1 MKRTLSIERKK
12 RLFGFV
18 FLIPWLIGLAVFFIQ
33 PLLQTVRFSFA
44 EMYITPDTGGYYLT
58 TPDGGFFGQYIR
70 AFTKDADFV
79 RYLTESLQ
87 KLLYEVPVIVVF
99 ALVIAMI
106 LNQKFRGRTFMRAV
120 FFLPVIITSG
130 IIVVTMKDS
139 LNGVA
144 IGGSTQAANIFSSEG
159 LYQLLLSSDVP
170 DSVATFISSAINNVV
185 DTVWRAG
192 VQILLYMSALLSIPR
207 SYYEVAEVEGSTAW
221 ESFWK
226 ITFPLILPMIMVNV
240 IYTIVDSFSSYDN
253 SVMRHI
259 TMVTTRELNIS
270 YGSALYW
277 IYFLVVFVI
286 LGAAYLIFSRSSH
299 YES

>member
-1 MKRTLSIERKK
+1 MKKRLSIERKK

-33 PLLQTVRFSFA
+33 PLLQTIRFSFS
-44 EMYITPDTGGYYLT
+44 EMYITPETGGYYLT
-58 TPDGGFFGQYIR
+58 EPDGGLFGQYIR

-106 LNQKFRGRTFMRAV
+106 LNQKFHGRTFMRAV

-170 DSVATFISSAINNVV
+170 EQAAQFISTAVNNVV

-240 IYTIVDSFSSYDN
+240 IYTIVDSFSSYAN

-259 TMVTTRELNIS
+259 TMITTRELSIS

-277 IYFLVVFVI
+277 IYFIVVFII
-286 LGAAYLIFSRSSH
+286 LGGAYLIFSRSSH
-299 YES
+299 YEV